1 MNHFQG
7 QSSNNSWIIIWL
19 ITIKVHRNM
28 KIIYIIN
35 KPMGALTLNTKNSPL
50 EYGNQKP
57 YRNR

>member
-1 MNHFQG
+1 MNPFQE
-7 QSSNNSWIIIWL
+7 QSYNNSWIIIWL
-19 ITIKVHRNM
+19 FTIKVHRNM
-28 KIIYIIN
+28 KIIYIFY